1 MQIWLGPITSIMIA
15 EYWIIKKRKVN
26 VPELY
31 RPHGMYH
38 YWNGINWRALL
49 ALCVGFVPVL
59 PGLINSITPSISIA
73 VGAQHL
79 YALSYLYSFFA
90 AMAVYIVT
98 SKFWPARESY
108 PEKTVHSDDVGYGM
122 DTESSG
128 LE

>member
-1 MQIWLGPITSIMIA
+1 MIA
-15 EYWIIKKRKVN
+15 EYWIIKQRKVN

-49 ALCVGFVPVL
+49 ALCVGFAPVL

-79 YALSYLYSFFA
+79 YALSYLYSFFV

-98 SKFWPARESY
+98 SKIWPARESY
-108 PEKTVHSDDVGYGM
+108 PEENVHSDDVGHGVFPK
-122 DTESSG
+122 SSDSKRQ
-128 LE
+128 